1 MGNASSGAGSAVE
14 AQAAPLESLR
24 AESVH
29 VEKIKLKTRS
39 LAHQH
44 LYDRM
49 SRCTA
54 AEESSP
60 IRSTKAAC
68 FKKTPWH
75 ATDDPFLTR
84 PGHEEPQQFQ
94 VEKSNMSS
102 AKADEPFVT
111 TAPYR
116 PAWSN
121 EVRRSD
127 SDRAR
132 ERRTIFNA
140 AFGKSS
146 FTTRDS
152 HSSDPKTN
160 RKYQTTCK

>member
-1 MGNASSGAGSAVE
+1 MGNASSEAGSAAE

-152 HSSDPKTN
+152 YSSDLKTK
-160 RKYQTTCK
+160 RK

>member
-1 MGNASSGAGSAVE
+1 MGNASSEAGSAAE

-29 VEKIKLKTRS
+29 VEKFDVKARS

-49 SRCTA
+49 SRCKA

-60 IRSTKAAC
+60 VRSTKAAC
-68 FKKTPWH
+68 FKKVPWER
-75 ATDDPFLTR
+75 TDDPFLTR
-84 PGHEEPQQFQ
+84 PGHEEAEQSR
-94 VEKSNMSS
+94 VEKPNMSS

>member
-1 MGNASSGAGSAVE
+1 MGNASSEAGSAVE

-127 SDRAR
+127 SDIAR

-146 FTTRDS
+146 FTTGDS
-152 HSSDPKTN
+152 HSSDPKTK